1 MEKMAMVDFNK
12 LVGSIT
18 GSGIGSG
25 LAGGLAGGALVSAM
39 TTKSGRKAATS
50 VAKIGG
56 LAAVGALAWGAYKK
70 YQDNS
75 APAEQVPATGL
86 PATAVPATA
95 VPATAVPATA
105 VPATAVQ
112 SNSVPEVWQQLPQQQ
127 FDVLASGAPES
138 QGLLVLR
145 TMISAAMAD
154 GHLGPDEQTQIFE
167 RLDSLGLSAEER
179 STLFDELRN
188 PMACN
193 VLAAQVTDPVIAIEM
208 YTAAT
213 MTVDGNCLTAREFLR
228 QLSTDLNLPEPLVA
242 SIHSNTR
249 DGQLLASA

>member
-1 MEKMAMVDFNK
+1 MVDFNK

-18 GSGIGSG
+18 GGGIGSG

-39 TTKSGRKAATS
+39 TTKSGRKTAKS
-50 VAKIGG
+50 VAKIGS

-70 YQDNS
+70 YQGGS
-75 APAEQVPATGL
+75 APTEQAQV
-86 PATAVPATA
+86 
-95 VPATAVPATA
+95 
-105 VPATAVQ
+105 
-112 SNSVPEVWQQLPQQQ
+112 VPEVWQQLPQQQ
-127 FDVLASGAPES
+127 FDALASGAQES

-208 YTAAT
+208 YTAAA
-213 MTVDGNCLTAREFLR
+213 MTVDASCLTAGEFLK
-228 QLSTDLNLPEPLVA
+228 QLSTGLNLPEQLVA

>member
-1 MEKMAMVDFNK
+1 MVDFNK

-39 TTKSGRKAATS
+39 TTKSGRKTAKS

-70 YQDNS
+70 YQGNG
-75 APAEQVPATGL
+75 APVEQAQVTGMPATGVPATGM
-86 PATAVPATA
+86 PATALHANV
-95 VPATAVPATA
+95 
-105 VPATAVQ
+105 
-112 SNSVPEVWQQLPQQQ
+112 VPEVWQQLPQQQ
-127 FDVLASGAPES
+127 FDVLASGAQES

-193 VLAAQVTDPVIAIEM
+193 VLAAQVSDPVIAIEM
-208 YTAAT
+208 YTAAA
-213 MTVDGNCLTAREFLR
+213 MTVDENCLTAGEFLR
-228 QLSTDLNLPEPLVA
+228 QLSTGLNLPEQLVA